1 MTVTQ
6 IPSEKKETLEIIQAF
21 FDFYI
26 NMTQNHHKIFLQ
38 DKKIHAEWLEI
49 GSKIIDLKSMLS
61 HVNMTQDIGDNEK
74 PTRDYTEAVE
84 KRSLKSKIKEL
95 LEARENVNPFSQ
107 IENEKDEIKPEIR
120 PVLEE
125 ETRESCAYCSLF
137 SDIGT
142 MVCPNCGRPLKL
154 NNARAKR

>member
-1 MTVTQ
+1 LTVTQ

-26 NMTQNHHKIFLQ
+26 NVTQNHHKILLQ

-49 GSKIIDLKSMLS
+49 GSKIIDLKSILS
-61 HVNMTQDIGDNEK
+61 HVNITQDIGDNEK
-74 PTRDYTEAVE
+74 PRRDYAEAVE

-95 LEARENVNPFSQ
+95 LEARENVKPFSQ
-107 IENEKDEIKPEIR
+107 IINEKGEIKPEIR

-125 ETRESCAYCSLF
+125 ETRESCAYCSMF
-137 SDIGT
+137 RDIGT
-142 MVCPNCGRPLKL
+142 MVCPNCGRTLNLKIGHS
-154 NNARAKR
+154 KR

>member
-1 MTVTQ
+1 
-6 IPSEKKETLEIIQAF
+6 
-21 FDFYI
+21 
-26 NMTQNHHKIFLQ
+26 MTQNHHKIFLQ

-49 GSKIIDLKSMLS
+49 GSKIIDLKSILS

-107 IENEKDEIKPEIR
+107 IIIEKDEIKPEIR